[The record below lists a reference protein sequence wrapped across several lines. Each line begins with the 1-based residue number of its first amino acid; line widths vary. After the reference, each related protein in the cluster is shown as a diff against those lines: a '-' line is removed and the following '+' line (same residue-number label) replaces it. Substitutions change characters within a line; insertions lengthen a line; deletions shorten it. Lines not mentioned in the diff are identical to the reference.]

1 MRRLSVYIEIK
12 GTQVCVGEI
21 CGNTPED
28 AVFSYAKEY
37 MEKQGAVPISL
48 SLPFSDSAFSPARTK
63 NFLRVCFRKDLPE
76 DVFAAVQSGFEK
88 ALSRAAAFLTEQG
101 FASAEEIQKRI
112 LQKGGIRYLRSEMG

>member
-63 NFLRVCFRKDLPE
+63 NFFEGLLMEGFTRRCFRCCT
-76 DVFAAVQSGFEK
+76 V
-88 ALSRAAAFLTEQG
+88 
-101 FASAEEIQKRI
+101 RI
-112 LQKGGIRYLRSEMG
+112 